1 MTKSKGQ
8 DFKELSEKLNSL
20 YFSFYILSEIDNPND
35 PEFKELA
42 ERVKAI
48 RDDYNNLIKV
58 KV

>member
-8 DFKELSEKLNSL
+8 DFKELSEKINSL
-20 YFSFYILSEIDNPND
+20 SFSFYILSEIDNPND

>member
-1 MTKSKGQ
+1 MATTKEQ
-8 DFKELSEKLNSL
+8 DFKELSDKLNNL
-20 YFSFYILSEIDNPND
+20 YLSFYVLSEIDNPND

-48 RDDYNNLIKV
+48 RDDYNNLIKI

>member
-20 YFSFYILSEIDNPND
+20 YFSFYILSEIDNPTD